1 MKPAAFDYT
10 APHSVSEAVD
20 ALDDGRKA
28 QVLAGGQSL
37 LLEMHLERI
46 RPDLVVDI
54 NRVPELDDM
63 RVIDNTLQVGALI
76 RHQVFESP
84 QAVPGPLGSLFA
96 RAVVNIAHPP
106 IRSRGTMVGSFGWGH
121 PASEWCA
128 LAMAL
133 DADIQ
138 LRSAQGA
145 RTVAA
150 RDYFHGPLKT
160 DRRPGELI
168 TSVRWPLL
176 AEHTGVG
183 FIEHRRTHFCFAQVA
198 VAAILTVRDAAITEA
213 RIGLVNCADRP
224 LRAHAAE
231 QSLTGAELGPPT
243 DGYLL
248 PEDHPFARAGR
259 IAAQQDADPVAE
271 PYADLAYRRHAIA
284 VVVART
290 LSQAANDH
298 RARVAGSDG
307 TAESKGAR

>member
-1 MKPAAFDYT
+1 MKPAAFDYV
-10 APHSVSEAVD
+10 APRTVPEALD
-20 ALDDGRKA
+20 ALADGDRRT

-54 NRVPELDDM
+54 NRIPELDHM

-76 RHQVFESP
+76 RHRVFESA

-96 RAVVNIAHPP
+96 LAVVNIAHPP

-128 LAMAL
+128 IAMAL

-138 LRSAQGA
+138 LQGRQGA

-150 RDYFHGPLKT
+150 RDYFHGPLT
-160 DRRPGELI
+160 TERRPGELI
-168 TSVRWPLL
+168 TSVTYPLL
-176 AEHTGVG
+176 TEDTGVG

-198 VAAILTVRDAAITEA
+198 VAAVLTVQDGVIREA

-231 QSLTGAELGPPT
+231 QALTGVEIGPPA
-243 DGYLL
+243 DGYQL
-248 PEDHPFARAGR
+248 PESHPFARAGR
-259 IAAQQDADPVAE
+259 IAAEQDADPIAE
-271 PYADLAYRRHAIA
+271 PYADLEYRRHAIA
-284 VVVART
+284 VVTART
-290 LSQAANDH
+290 LCQAANDH
-298 RARVAGSDG
+298 RSRSGKSQGDG
-307 TAESKGAR
+307 Q